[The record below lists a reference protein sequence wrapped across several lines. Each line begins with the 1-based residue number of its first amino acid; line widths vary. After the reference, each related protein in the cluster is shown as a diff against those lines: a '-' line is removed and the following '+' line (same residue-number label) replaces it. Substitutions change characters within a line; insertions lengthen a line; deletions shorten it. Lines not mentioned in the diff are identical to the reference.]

1 MVNIF
6 IMKIYKLIG
15 FITLIGLLS
24 CGQVSKNTTTL
35 PSIGQSK
42 KDSIEA
48 ANLPSMETE
57 SHGVIMDLAVGKPK
71 QEIKKIGILVYDGV
85 NELDFMGPL
94 YVLGQIMGA
103 TTELIAIE
111 PGTFLTG
118 RGIEITPHNY
128 IDGVKQLDILVIPG
142 GFKGTILSAYN
153 DKLHQWIREIDQT
166 TTYTASVCTGGWIL
180 GATGLLKG
188 KKATTNWYEA
198 EKMMA
203 KYGATFLKERYVK
216 DGKYWTS
223 AGVTAGMDMSL
234 AMLND
239 IWGER
244 YTQAVMLDMEY
255 DPAPPVSGGSPEKTG
270 FVPYR
275 MMKMMYDAGI
285 EPLID
290 SLEQNEV
297 LKRK

>member
-1 MVNIF
+1 
-6 IMKIYKLIG
+6 MKVCTILG
-15 FITLIGLLS
+15 FIAIIPLLFS
-24 CGQVSKNTTTL
+24 CQSSSTQHTL

-42 KDSIEA
+42 QDSIEA
-48 ANLPSMETE
+48 TKLSTMENA
-57 SHGVIMDLAVGKPK
+57 SHGLIMDLAVGKPK
-71 QEIKKIGILVYDGV
+71 KAIKKIGILVYDGV
-85 NELDFMGPL
+85 NELDFMGPF

-103 TTELIAIE
+103 ETQLVAAKAK
-111 PGTFLTG
+111 TFKTG
-118 RGIEITPHNY
+118 RGVEIQAHNV
-128 IDGVKQLDILVIPG
+128 IDSVQHLDILIIPG
-142 GFKGTILSAYN
+142 GFRGTILAAY
-153 DKLHQWIREIDQT
+153 DEPLHDWIRQIDQT

-198 EKMMA
+198 EKMLT
-203 KYGATFLKERYVK
+203 KYGATFVEKRFVN

-234 AMLND
+234 AMVND

-255 DPAPPVSGGSPEKTG
+255 NPAPPIAGGSPNNTG

-275 MMKMMYDAGI
+275 MMKMMYDAGVQ
-285 EPLID
+285 PLVD
-290 SLEQNEV
+290 SLEQAA
-297 LKRK
+297 LKR